1 MEKEEMKR
9 GVWGV
14 TTQVVVRRLYIIYG
28 CNTGQQSLHVVQ
40 SSSSIYARGG
50 RPIFFVRITFLWG
63 GKQIDITLTDKV
75 CVPHTPV
82 L

>member
-1 MEKEEMKR
+1 MEKGEIKR

-40 SSSSIYARGG
+40 SSSSIYARGA
-50 RPIFFVRITFLWG
+50 FVRITFLWG
-63 GKQIDITLTDKV
+63 GKQIYHFD
-75 CVPHTPV
+75 
-82 L
+82 

>member
-40 SSSSIYARGG
+40 SSSSIYARRG
-50 RPIFFVRITFLWG
+50 RPIFLFASPFSG
-63 GKQIDITLTDKV
+63 EESQYITLTDKV

>member
-14 TTQVVVRRLYIIYG
+14 TTQVVVQRLYIIYG
-28 CNTGQQSLHVVQ
+28 CNTGQQSLYVVQ

-50 RPIFFVRITFLWG
+50 RPIFLFASPFSG
-63 GKQIDITLTDKV
+63 EESNYITLTDKV

>member
-28 CNTGQQSLHVVQ
+28 CNTGQQGLHVVQ

-50 RPIFFVRITFLWG
+50 RPIFCSHHLSLGRKANISL
-63 GKQIDITLTDKV
+63 
-75 CVPHTPV
+75 
-82 L
+82 